1 MNPNV
6 NALVE
11 GKVYRKR
18 HETVVLRQNKGFL
31 YIFSSSNEAMNFYG
45 LFPNVDHHWGLVVHE
60 EV

>member
-45 LFPNVDHHWGLVVHE
+45 LFPNVDHH
-60 EV
+60 